1 MAKLVQFPH
10 HSNCDCCG
18 RQAPFR
24 ELARRPSGYG
34 PLKLPTE
41 HKRPNTH
48 HGTIQPLERRVSQRI
63 GSANQRRKSL
73 QHGSESTQETSAQK
87 TFDVLSEN
95 HNAEEIAMEIAEA
108 VVERSMLQATESRM
122 KGTSRD
128 KESLLEECLALKEA
142 LSDQLYHLQL
152 HRVHHETVDG
162 EQRFCFLLLNFFITV
177 LMRFF
182 FKLWSCNLLIINFIN
197 I

>member
-1 MAKLVQFPH
+1 MAKLVQIPH
-10 HSNCDCCG
+10 HSNCNCCG
-18 RQAPFR
+18 RQASFI
-24 ELARRPSGYG
+24 ELGRRPSGFG
-34 PLKLPTE
+34 PLKSAPTQ
-41 HKRPNTH
+41 KRPNTH
-48 HGTIQPLERRVSQRI
+48 HGTIQPLERRVVERT

-87 TFDVLSEN
+87 TFDVLSGEN
-95 HNAEEIAMEIAEA
+95 HNAKEIAMEIAEA
-108 VVERSMLQATESRM
+108 VAERSMLQATESRM

-162 EQRFCFLLLNFFITV
+162 EQRSCF
-177 LMRFF
+177 
-182 FKLWSCNLLIINFIN
+182 
-197 I
+197 